1 MAETLAFVVG
11 APHPQPLPT
20 RGRGGDGLG
29 ALRLGSG
36 VAGGLS
42 APLVAALL
50 APRGYLG
57 KCERPFGGFSC

>member
-1 MAETLAFVVG
+1 MAETLASGFG
-11 APHPQPLPT
+11 APHPQPLPK
-20 RGRGGDGLG
+20 RGKGGDGLA

-42 APLVAALL
+42 APR